1 MLKSAWRGCLLAG
14 LLLAATSNAAFAGG
28 SAIFKNLAGTWRGS
42 GDMTLADGG
51 RERITCH
58 GYYGLKSGGEGLTLA
73 ILCNSTNYKVE
84 MRGNLEDNGGRVSG
98 HWEER
103 TFHATGDV
111 SGRATNDKISLSISG
126 YITGAMSIVTRGRG
140 HTVSI
145 SARGTGFKSVTI
157 NLVRG

>member
-1 MLKSAWRGCLLAG
+1 MLKSAWRGALLAC
-14 LLLAATSNAAFAGG
+14 LLLAATANAAFAGG
-28 SAIFKNLAGTWRGS
+28 SAIFKNLAGSWRGS
-42 GDMTLADGG
+42 GDMTLSDGG
-51 RERITCH
+51 RERITCR
-58 GYYGLKSGGEGLTLA
+58 GYYVLKDGGEGLSLA

-84 MRGNLEDNGGRVSG
+84 MRGNLEENGNRVSG

-111 SGRATNDKISLSISG
+111 AGRATNDKISLSISG
-126 YITGAMSIVTRGRG
+126 YITGAMSIVTRGRS
-140 HTVSI
+140 HSVNI